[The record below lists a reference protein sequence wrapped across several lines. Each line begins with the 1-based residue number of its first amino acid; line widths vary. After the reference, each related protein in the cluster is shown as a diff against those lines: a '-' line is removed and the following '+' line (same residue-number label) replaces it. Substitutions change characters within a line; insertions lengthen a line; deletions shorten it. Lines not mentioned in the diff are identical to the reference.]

1 MMHKGRKEKYVSAGV
16 QKTPSMPFEV
26 RDTVHLPDSEAGA
39 AWYDPDQKPFYAETV
54 AARKREPMVMTLNS
68 ALILLCA
75 LFVVFGALTLTR
87 TVRKA
92 ALTKDISAM
101 EQAIQRIQN
110 SNAELILQVTE
121 ARDMA
126 RIGYAAVMNLD
137 MVSADKAETIHV
149 RALNTR
155 PFGDTESSAFAGAKT
170 GSRQSFQ

>member
-1 MMHKGRKEKYVSAGV
+1 MPSVLTKWK
-16 QKTPSMPFEV
+16 QKILSILHDKAKM
-26 RDTVHLPDSEAGA
+26 
-39 AWYDPDQKPFYAETV
+39 
-54 AARKREPMVMTLNS
+54 RE
-68 ALILLCA
+68 LILY
-75 LFVVFGALTLTR
+75 VVFGALTLTR